1 MMEPMKPPEMIEGP
15 EAWTR
20 FQSAM
25 KRVIAVPHTEIQKRI
40 EAHRKEAAQNPN
52 RRGPKPKIR

>member
-1 MMEPMKPPEMIEGP
+1 MKSKLEYIEGP

-25 KRVIAVPHTEIQKRI
+25 KKVVAVPHAEIQRRI
-40 EAHRKEAAQNPN
+40 EAQRAESAKNPN
-52 RRGPKPKIR
+52 RRGPKPKAK